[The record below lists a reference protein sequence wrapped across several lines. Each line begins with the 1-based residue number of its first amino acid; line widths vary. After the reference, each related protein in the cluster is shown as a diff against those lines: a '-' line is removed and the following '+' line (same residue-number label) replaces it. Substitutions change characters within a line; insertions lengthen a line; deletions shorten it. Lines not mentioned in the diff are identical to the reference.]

1 MKTPPPLPKIVRAL
15 KDFNITDDQ
24 ILEITIEPKITVAA
38 RKLQELLE
46 NKWNI
51 PTLDALAIVKQ
62 LKQQL

>member
-1 MKTPPPLPKIVRAL
+1 MKQPLPKIVRAL